1 MNTNTTIRRTQEET
15 EKTAKKTRADYRREK
30 ADSQKKEKHASKS
43 AAYQTSKTVKAL
55 HEGTQT
61 YEDFAETIEAVT
73 NNLEA
78 HTWRELETKGNFDHD
93 KKLTFIKEDMLIVG
107 CDIGSEKH
115 YFRAV
120 DSKGIELGKKAVSFP
135 NNEEG
140 VRGFKNWAVELA
152 ARNEK
157 TQIVLGLE
165 PTGHYWFTI
174 SRWMVNNGITVVQ
187 VNPYAV
193 KCTKEVSDNSQLKDD
208 RKDPKVIAELVKN
221 GNYGMPYLPE
231 GVHAELR
238 GLSGYRDQLMEDR
251 TRAVNRLHREIKI
264 YFPEYKDAV
273 GDIDRVFSLKLL
285 KEAPMPD
292 DILSLG
298 EDGVKDIW
306 KAAGLKGRGYQ
317 KAKAVMNAAGT
328 SIGIKDGIVA
338 GRMAAKRFA
347 GQILELSEEI
357 ARVEVLIQEKCKEIP
372 NAVNILEIRGIGN
385 DILGGVLAELGDI
398 SRFDCAKEIQK
409 LSGLGLVA
417 NSSGKHEGQTK
428 ISKRGRKRLR
438 YWLYQGAMSV
448 VSHADEF
455 REIHTYYTT
464 RAENPLKKMQSLIAI
479 ACKLLRIIYAMLK
492 TGVKYD
498 PAKLRSDIK
507 RSDGA
512 KEQAA

>member
-1 MNTNTTIRRTQEET
+1 MNTNTTVERTQEE
-15 EKTAKKTRADYRREK
+15 TAKKTRADYRREK
-30 ADSQKKEKHASKS
+30 AESENKEKHASKS
-43 AAYQTSKTVKAL
+43 AAYQASKTVKAL

-61 YEDFAETIEAVT
+61 YEDLAESIEAVVK
-73 NNLEA
+73 NLEA
-78 HTWRELETKGNFDHD
+78 HTWRDLETKGNFDHD

-107 CDIGSEKH
+107 CDIGSETH

-140 VRGFKNWAVELA
+140 FRGFKNWAVELA
-152 ARNEK
+152 ARNGK

-174 SRWMVNNGITVVQ
+174 ARWMVKNGITVVQ

-193 KCTKEVSDNSQLKDD
+193 KCTKEVADNSQLKDD

-231 GVHAELR
+231 GIHAELR
-238 GLSGYRDQLMEDR
+238 GLSVYRDQLMEDR

-264 YFPEYKDAV
+264 HFPEYKDAV
-273 GDIDRVFSLKLL
+273 GDIDGVFSLKLL

-298 EDGVKDIW
+298 EEGVKDIW
-306 KAAGLKGRGYQ
+306 KAARLKGRGYQ
-317 KAKAVMNAAGT
+317 KAQAVVNAART
-328 SIGIKDGIVA
+328 SIGIKDSAVA
-338 GRMAAKRFA
+338 GRMAAKRYA

-357 ARVEVLIQEKCKEIP
+357 TRVEALIQEKCKDIP
-372 NAVNILEIRGIGN
+372 NAINILEIRGIGN

-455 REIHTYYTT
+455 REVHTYYTT

-479 ACKLLRIIYAMLK
+479 ACKLLRIIYVMLK

-498 PAKLRSDIK
+498 PAKLLSDIK
-507 RSDGA
+507 RTDRP
-512 KEQAA
+512 KVQAA